1 MPEKQKYSITPEEIE
16 ARRKRALELHK
27 RRDPVTNRPLFGG
40 AQPGS
45 GRPKKRRATEV
56 INEEIE
62 RNALE
67 YFQRLDKIAKGNVDG
82 LALAAIRQLM
92 EIANKETDVQ
102 AKEDRQTIKQTTEE
116 LRAQVASRLARLA
129 ESGKLPL
136 AVVNEA
142 EQAIADAEV
151 IEARP
156 ELDSGEST
164 G

>member
-1 MPEKQKYSITPEEIE
+1 
-16 ARRKRALELHK
+16 
-27 RRDPVTNRPLFGG
+27 
-40 AQPGS
+40 
-45 GRPKKRRATEV
+45 
-56 INEEIE
+56 
-62 RNALE
+62 
-67 YFQRLDKIAKGNVDG
+67 
-82 LALAAIRQLM
+82 M